1 MPRFIHLNGGFAL
14 NVESVTRIEYL
25 NAAEHQAEVDPAGEP
40 DRPAVVIRYDGG
52 PGIYI
57 NVDDH
62 EWAAVLIAALVREL
76 ANGQDTIVDP
86 YAIKTMAEQI
96 A

>member
-1 MPRFIHLNGGFAL
+1 MPRFIHLDGGFAL
-14 NVESVTRIEYL
+14 NVDSVTRIEYL
-25 NAAEHQAEVDPAGEP
+25 NAADYQAEADPDGEP

-76 ANGQDTIVDP
+76 ADGQDTIVDP
-86 YAIKTMAEQI
+86 YAIKSRVEQV